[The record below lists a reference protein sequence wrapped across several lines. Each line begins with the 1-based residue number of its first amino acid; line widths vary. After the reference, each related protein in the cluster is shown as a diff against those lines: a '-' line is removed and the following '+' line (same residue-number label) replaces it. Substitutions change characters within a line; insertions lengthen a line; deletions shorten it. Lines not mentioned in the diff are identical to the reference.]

1 MSGSKASC
9 EMNEE
14 SSMPAILIAPANAA
28 ARRASA
34 ASYKGAAAISIA
46 SGAARWVWLQDISP
60 KCRNK
65 YAPRATRILK
75 SQVRPAT

>member
-14 SSMPAILIAPANAA
+14 SSMPATLIAPANAVA
-28 ARRASA
+28 SRSSA
-34 ASYKGAAAISIA
+34 AWYRTGEAISIA
-46 SGAARWVWLQDISP
+46 SEAARGVWLQNIYP

-65 YAPRATRILK
+65 HAPRATRILN